1 MYNETFVIS
10 RLRRSVVQYFLVKH
24 SLIIS
29 KIVMNFNLY
38 VIKYKKIYKNDI
50 LTVLYTFVLGFHL
63 RLFYK

>member
-1 MYNETFVIS
+1 MIS

-29 KIVMNFNLY
+29 KIVLNINLY

-50 LTVLYTFVLGFHL
+50 LTIVLGFNL